1 MISHI
6 LTLLT
11 TFVVAVI
18 SRFGYPGLF
27 VLMTLE
33 NVFPPLPSEIILPFA
48 GYLAY
53 TGRFNLWLVAT
64 VGAIGCNVGSG
75 IVYWFGA
82 IGARPFLVRHGKY
95 MLISHREI
103 ATADRWFDKYGQ
115 WAVFFSRLLPLV
127 RSLIALPAGVA
138 RMNFWKFHVFTF
150 LGSWIWCF
158 LLAYAGYEL
167 GEHWPVL
174 RTYFQRFDDVIGILL
189 VLGVTAYVW
198 IQLRR
203 LRQERRIAAT
213 EPTAE
218 LSPPE
223 SSPESPDVP

>member
-1 MISHI
+1 MIAHI

-18 SRFGYPGLF
+18 SRLGYAGLF
-27 VLMTLE
+27 LLMTLE

-53 TGRFNLWLVAT
+53 TGRFNLWWVAT
-64 VGAIGCNVGSG
+64 VGAIGCNAGSG
-75 IVYWFGA
+75 IVYYLSA
-82 IGARPFLVRHGKY
+82 KGARPFLLRHGKY
-95 MLISHREI
+95 LLISHREI
-103 ATADRWFDKYGQ
+103 EQADRWFEKYGQ
-115 WAVFFSRLLPLV
+115 WAVFFSRLVPLV

-138 RMNFWKFHVFTF
+138 RMNFWRFHLYTF

-167 GEHWPVL
+167 GEHWPTL
-174 RTYFQRFDDVIGILL
+174 RTYFQRFDNLIGILL
-189 VLGVTAYVW
+189 LLAGIAYVW

-203 LRQERRIAAT
+203 LRQERRAAAT
-213 EPTAE
+213 ESRTE
-218 LSPPE
+218 LAPPE
-223 SSPESPDVP
+223 ASEPRP

>member
-1 MISHI
+1 MIAHI

-11 TFVVAVI
+11 SFVVTVI
-18 SRFGYPGLF
+18 SRFGYSGLF
-27 VLMTLE
+27 LLMMLE

-64 VGAIGCNVGSG
+64 VGAIGCNAGSG

-103 ATADRWFDKYGQ
+103 ETADRWFEKYGQ

-138 RMNFWKFHVFTF
+138 RMNFWKFHLFTF

-174 RTYFQRFDDVIGILL
+174 RTYFQRFDNVIGILL
-189 VLGVTAYVW
+189 VLGVIAYVW

-203 LRQERRIAAT
+203 LRKERTATAT
-213 EPTAE
+213 EARTE
-218 LSPPE
+218 LTPPE
-223 SSPESPDVP
+223 ASEPRP